1 MKLDW
6 MRDNRY
12 FVERL
17 IKFANIYANLYSREN
32 SYGTEVKISFAQ
44 VQVIEYL
51 LENEELNQNMAMIAE
66 RLGISASNF
75 TKLVHKLEEK
85 NLLEKYYT
93 ENNKKNIIIRVSE
106 TGRRVYADYS
116 EYIVKNYF
124 SDIFDITSKIPKEYL
139 AMFSDILEVSLKS
152 GDGKQEEKEE
162 KQVRLISVKKNPGK
176 Q

>member
-1 MKLDW
+1 MKLEW

-17 IKFANIYANLYSREN
+17 IKFANIYANLYNKEN
-32 SYGTEVKISFAQ
+32 NYGTNVRISFAQ

-51 LENEELNQNMAMIAE
+51 LENEELNQNMAMIAG

-85 NLLEKYYT
+85 DLLEKYYA

-116 EYIVKNYF
+116 EYIVENYF
-124 SDIFDITSKIPKEYL
+124 SEIFDITSKVPKEYL
-139 AMFSDILEVSLKS
+139 AMFSDILEVGLRT
-152 GDGKQEEKEE
+152 GDEKQKDNEE
-162 KQVRLISVKKNPGK
+162 KQVRLISVKKTPSK
-176 Q
+176 E